1 MSNPSGPPGP
11 DDPTR
16 PSGWADGPVVPG
28 VPPAR
33 PAPGP
38 GPASSSGPAGWA
50 AAPGSPGPGGGWGAP
65 PPTDAGGAPASSPGG
80 RGRLRI
86 VGRALVVLVVLA
98 ALGGLTAWGLAN
110 RSSAQEWRERSEA
123 ADARLEESLD
133 QVETTAAEVDDA
145 REQLRELAAEKAGET
160 DRNRILSD
168 IVAQAPEV
176 TAALRDCQQETTDL
190 TNDIIASVGD
200 PSADVASIQRRISE
214 VNDIC
219 DDALA
224 ESSALEDSIDEL
236 GL

>member
-28 VPPAR
+28 IPPSR
-33 PAPGP
+33 PTPGP
-38 GPASSSGPAGWA
+38 GPGGWA
-50 AAPGSPGPGGGWGAP
+50 AAPGPSGPDAGRVAP
-65 PPTDAGGAPASSPGG
+65 PPTAPGTAPAPSGG
-80 RGRLRI
+80 GHGRLRI
-86 VGRALVVLVVLA
+86 VGRALAVLVVLA
-98 ALGGLTAWGLAN
+98 ALGGLTAWGLVN

-133 QVETTAAEVDDA
+133 QVETTSAEVDDA

-176 TAALRDCQQETTDL
+176 TAALRECQQETTDL

-200 PSADVASIQRRISE
+200 PSADVASIQRRITQ

-224 ESSALEDSIDEL
+224 ASSALEDSIDEL